1 MIAISYRVRQEDEGP
16 SKTPKKKQKTSAT
29 KQAPKKNQKT
39 SATKQAPKKKK
50 TPVKK
55 KLLKAATAPEAR
67 VVRSLNSWLAV
78 D

>member
-16 SKTPKKKQKTSAT
+16 SKTQKKKQKTSAT

-39 SATKQAPKKKK
+39 SATKQAPKKK

-67 VVRSLNSWLAV
+67 VVRSLNSWLGV

>member
-29 KQAPKKNQKT
+29 KQAPKK
-39 SATKQAPKKKK
+39 K

-67 VVRSLNSWLAV
+67 VVRSLNSWLGV

>member
-39 SATKQAPKKKK
+39 SVTKQAPKKKK

-67 VVRSLNSWLAV
+67 VVRSLNSWLGV

>member
-1 MIAISYRVRQEDEGP
+1 MKDQARHQ
-16 SKTPKKKQKTSAT
+16 KKQKTSAT

-50 TPVKK
+50 KTPIKK

-67 VVRSLNSWLAV
+67 VVRSLNSWLGV